1 MFSAVLLLRSKTH
14 SILRTQIFTRAMGG
28 GPRTFPGGLNKWQ
41 WKRLHEKKA
50 KEKEKRLLDQEKQL
64 YQARIRSQIRAKLAG
79 RPDPSC
85 DPTQYSPMS
94 PNDHTKALADRF
106 MKEGAEDLWNEH
118 DGPLNSEEQER
129 PRSVETARNPRSGL
143 IHSPLNIKK
152 LLSDSRRENEKPSG
166 VNNSQ
171 FIKSRSY
178 SVQDNGKFKVN
189 ESSFA
194 GIQSYFGSKD
204 EYLKHS
210 GRNNI
215 SRVRLGKN
223 ETSSNQHESDSV
235 SDNNS
240 LKRFGPGG
248 KGKKVSF
255 QNNGKFIKSRNRMER
270 TRFRRNESSSSD
282 DESDL
287 ELEDEVEGVGG
298 WRDVKKSGSSA
309 SLGKYDVKMKRRV
322 PLKELEKEMDFS
334 EQVQLLRQEL
344 EKKKL
349 AEIEKKMGE
358 GEPIYSKKRFD
369 ECGISP
375 WTVKALSAAGYFLMT
390 RVQEAT
396 LSVCLEAGKDALVKA
411 KTGTGKTAAFL
422 LPAIE
427 TVLKAASTST
437 VQRVPP
443 VFVLILCPTRE
454 LASQLAAEANALLKY
469 HNGIGVQTLVGG
481 TRFKVDQK
489 RLESEPCQ
497 IIVATPGRLL
507 DHVENKSTLSV
518 RLMGLK
524 MLILDEADHLLD
536 LGFRK
541 DVEKIVDCLPRQR
554 QSLLFSATIPK
565 EVRRISQLV
574 LKREH
579 AFIDTVGLG
588 CVETH
593 DKVKQS
599 ILVAPHELHFQ
610 IVHQLL
616 KKHISVAPEYK
627 VIVFCTTGM
636 VTSLMYLLLREMK
649 MNVREIHSRKPQ
661 IYRTRISDEFRD
673 SKRLILVTSDVSA
686 RGMDY
691 PDVTLVIQVG
701 IPSDREQYIHRLGR
715 TGREGKDGEG
725 ILLIAPWEEYFLDEI
740 KDLPLEKISLP
751 DMDPDVKQKLEFSMA
766 KIDGNVKEA
775 AYHAWLGYYNSIREI
790 GRDKTTLVDLANQFS
805 QSIGL
810 QRPPSLF
817 RKTALKMG
825 LKDIPGIR
833 IRK

>member
-94 PNDHTKALADRF
+94 PNDHIKALADRF

-248 KGKKVSF
+248 KGEKVSF

-390 RVQEAT
+390 QVQEAT
-396 LSVCLEAGKDALVKA
+396 LSVCLEGKDALVKA

-437 VQRVPP
+437 IQRVPP

-627 VIVFCTTGM
+627 V
-636 VTSLMYLLLREMK
+636 
-649 MNVREIHSRKPQ
+649 
-661 IYRTRISDEFRD
+661 
-673 SKRLILVTSDVSA
+673 
-686 RGMDY
+686 
-691 PDVTLVIQVG
+691 G

>member
-94 PNDHTKALADRF
+94 PNDHIKALADRF

-248 KGKKVSF
+248 KGEKVSF

-610 IVHQLL
+610 MVHQLL

-627 VIVFCTTGM
+627 
-636 VTSLMYLLLREMK
+636 
-649 MNVREIHSRKPQ
+649 
-661 IYRTRISDEFRD
+661 
-673 SKRLILVTSDVSA
+673 
-686 RGMDY
+686 
-691 PDVTLVIQVG
+691 
-701 IPSDREQYIHRLGR
+701 
-715 TGREGKDGEG
+715 
-725 ILLIAPWEEYFLDEI
+725 
-740 KDLPLEKISLP
+740 
-751 DMDPDVKQKLEFSMA
+751 
-766 KIDGNVKEA
+766 
-775 AYHAWLGYYNSIREI
+775 
-790 GRDKTTLVDLANQFS
+790 
-805 QSIGL
+805 GL
-810 QRPPSLF
+810 
-817 RKTALKMG
+817 
-825 LKDIPGIR
+825 
-833 IRK
+833 

>member
-1 MFSAVLLLRSKTH
+1 MFSVVLHQRSKTLLG
-14 SILRTQIFTRAMGG
+14 IIRTRVFIRPMGG
-28 GPRTFPGGLNKWQ
+28 GPRTFPDGLNKWQ

-50 KEKEKRLLDQEKQL
+50 KEKEKRLLEQEKQL

-79 RPDPSC
+79 KADPGSN
-85 DPTQYSPMS
+85 PTKYKAMS
-94 PNDHTKALADRF
+94 PNDHIKVLAGLF
-106 MKEGAEDLWNEH
+106 IQEGAEDLWNES
-118 DGPLNSEEQER
+118 DGPLKPEEEER
-129 PRSVETARNPRSGL
+129 PRFTGTARNQCSGL
-143 IHSPLNIKK
+143 VHSPLDIKK
-152 LLSDSRRENEKPSG
+152 LISDNRRENAKLGSPNS
-166 VNNSQ
+166 NNVVQ
-171 FIKSRSY
+171 TRSY
-178 SVQDNGKFKVN
+178 SVQSKGNFRAN
-189 ESSFA
+189 ESSFC
-194 GIQSYFGSKD
+194 GIQLGPGSED
-204 EYLKHS
+204 DSLKHS
-210 GRNNI
+210 GRNI
-215 SRVRLGKN
+215 EQRRFKKN
-223 ETSSNQHESDSV
+223 GTTQNESDFV
-235 SDNNS
+235 LNDNS
-240 LKRFGPGG
+240 LKRFGRGG
-248 KGKKVSF
+248 LGGSYE
-255 QNNGKFIKSRNRMER
+255 NENSGNLRKFIKGRNDLGR
-270 TRFRRNESSSSD
+270 RFRRNEGSSSD
-282 DESDL
+282 DESDSD
-287 ELEDEVEGVGG
+287 LEDEEERVTG
-298 WRDVKKSGSSA
+298 WRDVRKLGSSA
-309 SLGKYDVKMKRRV
+309 SLGKYDVKITKRV
-322 PLKELEKEMDFS
+322 PLKDLELESDFS
-334 EQVQLLRQEL
+334 EQVDLLRKEL

-349 AEIEKKMGE
+349 AKIEEKKGE
-358 GEPIYSKKRFD
+358 GETVYSKKRFD
-369 ECGISP
+369 ESGISP
-375 WTVKALSAAGYFLMT
+375 LTVKALSAAGYFQMT
-390 RVQEAT
+390 QVQEAT
-396 LSVCLEAGKDALVKA
+396 LSVCLEGKDALVKA

-427 TVLKAASTST
+427 TVLKAASANTI
-437 VQRVPP
+437 QRAPP
-443 VFVLILCPTRE
+443 ISVLILCPTRE
-454 LASQLAAEANALLKY
+454 LASQLAAEANVLLKY
-469 HNGIGVQTLVGG
+469 HEGIGVQTLVGG

-489 RLESEPCQ
+489 RLETDPCQ

-565 EVRRISQLV
+565 EVRRVSQLV
-574 LKREH
+574 LKRGH

-593 DKVKQS
+593 DKVRQS
-599 ILVAPHELHFQ
+599 LLVAPHELHFQ
-610 IVHQLL
+610 VVHHLL
-616 KKHISVAPEYK
+616 KKHISQAPEYK

-636 VTSLMYLLLREMK
+636 VTSLMYLLLREMN

-661 IYRTRISDEFRD
+661 LYRTRVADEFRE

-715 TGREGKDGEG
+715 TGRQGKDGEG

-740 KDLPLEKISLP
+740 KDLPLEKLSLP
-751 DMDPDVKQKLEFSMA
+751 HLDPDVKQQLEFSMA
-766 KIDGNVKEA
+766 KIDGSIKEA

-790 GRDKTTLVDLANQFS
+790 GRDKTTLVELANQFS
-805 QSIGL
+805 HSIGL
-810 QRPPSLF
+810 QRPPSLS

>member
-1 MFSAVLLLRSKTH
+1 MVFLQRSKALSVLL
-14 SILRTQIFTRAMGG
+14 RTRVFMRNMGG

-50 KEKEKRLLDQEKQL
+50 KEKEKKLLHQEKQL
-64 YQARIRSQIRAKLAG
+64 YESRIRSQIRAKLAG
-79 RPDPSC
+79 KPDPSSN
-85 DPTQYSPMS
+85 PTEYNPMS
-94 PNDHTKALADRF
+94 PDDHIKSLADRF
-106 MKEGAEDLWNEH
+106 MKQGAEDLWNEN
-118 DGPLNSEEQER
+118 DGPLKSEEQEHSR
-129 PRSVETARNPRSGL
+129 FIETARNRQSRL
-143 IHSPLNIKK
+143 LHSPLDLKSLIA
-152 LLSDSRRENEKPSG
+152 DERRENAKLG
-166 VNNSQ
+166 VVISSN
-171 FIKSRSY
+171 FVKSRSY
-178 SVQDNGKFKVN
+178 SVQSDRKFRMN
-189 ESSFA
+189 ESSFG
-194 GIQSYFGSKD
+194 GIRSCFDSKYD
-204 EYLKHS
+204 SMNLL
-210 GRNNI
+210 GRNIAN
-215 SRVRLGKN
+215 RTLKKN
-223 ETSSNQHESDSV
+223 SHSSNQHESDFV
-235 SDNNS
+235 SNDHS
-240 LKRFGPGG
+240 LRCFGRGDPGG
-248 KGKKVSF
+248 NRENVNF
-255 QNNGKFIKSRNRMER
+255 ENIRKFIKKRNSLGRR
-270 TRFRRNESSSSD
+270 RFRRNESSSSD
-282 DESDL
+282 DEWDSDL
-287 ELEDEVEGVGG
+287 EDEAEGVEG
-298 WRDVKKSGSSA
+298 WRDVRKLGSSA
-309 SLGKYDVKMKRRV
+309 SLGKYDVKITKRV
-322 PLKELEKEMDFS
+322 PLKELEKESDFS
-334 EQVQLLRQEL
+334 EQVELLRKEL
-344 EKKKL
+344 AKKKL
-349 AEIEKKMGE
+349 AENGEKKGE
-358 GEPIYSKKRFD
+358 GETIYSKKRFD
-369 ECGISP
+369 DCGISP
-375 WTVKALSAAGYFLMT
+375 LTVKALSAAGYFQMT

-396 LSVCLEAGKDALVKA
+396 LSVCLEGKDALVKA
-411 KTGTGKTAAFL
+411 KTGTGKTIAFL

-427 TVLKAASTST
+427 TVLKAASTNT

-469 HNGIGVQTLVGG
+469 HDGIGVQTLVGG

-489 RLESEPCQ
+489 RLESDPCK
-497 IIVATPGRLL
+497 IMVATPGRLL

-518 RLMGLK
+518 RLLELK

-599 ILVAPHELHFQ
+599 LLVAPHELHFQ

-616 KKHISVAPEYK
+616 KKHISQASDYK
-627 VIVFCTTGM
+627 VIVFCATGM
-636 VTSLMYLLLREMK
+636 VTSLMYLLLREMN

-661 IYRTRISDEFRD
+661 LYRTRIADEFRE

-701 IPSDREQYIHRLGR
+701 IPTDREQYIHRLGR

-725 ILLIAPWEEYFLDEI
+725 ILLIAPWEEFFLDEI
-740 KDLPLEKISLP
+740 KELPLEKLSLP
-751 DMDPDVKQKLEFSMA
+751 HLDPDVKQQLEFSVA
-766 KIDGNVKEA
+766 KIDGSIKEA

-790 GRDKTTLVDLANQFS
+790 GRDKTTLVELANQFS

-825 LKDIPGIR
+825 LKGIPGIR